1 MATVKIFKADVLSE
15 QNVSFQI
22 SLWWPIHVINPVEEE
37 KGLMITSPPT
47 LDCRVFQ
54 LSSWSPWHLFS
65 ISLMPVFQ
73 VPTNAKVHKLTSYLL
88 LTLYL
93 YCIIA
98 TGICSIGT
106 CKFRS
111 FWCIFWTRTSEKFSK
126 LSGLLAL
133 KFYLS
138 ENYLVLAGLKCVT
151 QIKTKINKN
160 SRLEYLSALEL

>member
-1 MATVKIFKADVLSE
+1 MSPISIKRKKTQNADFYDR
-15 QNVSFQI
+15 QKHYKWFRIKRQI
-22 SLWWPIHVINPVEEE
+22 LRPSTW
-37 KGLMITSPPT
+37 TA
-47 LDCRVFQ
+47 DCRVFQ
-54 LSSWSPWHLFS
+54 LSSWSLWHLFS
-65 ISLMPVFQ
+65 VSLMPVFQ